1 MNIPSNTTNT
11 RFHEDIFARFRPA
24 LTFNGF
30 DSGEDVSH
38 GLGVKQVIERGLL
51 EESLE
56 NYLIRQISDRAKSE
70 LWPRDKAEEANISRT
85 HLVNHNS
92 SVVQSRCFVAL
103 ISLVM
108 SHNQLR
114 FQNLDLPSPMDAL
127 DAALESLK
135 TNQSNFP
142 LFAYEVESG
151 QDRVKWTKSLMNMSR
166 GIDLYLAL
174 ENAFAHYG
182 MDSVRLLS
190 MEEKEAILGRL
201 EKGIGEVL
209 EVVDSTLGIGSYISG
224 NWSLKMWIAAAYA
237 CLATQK
243 ISQTNVGLLT
253 TWFGRALRRAS
264 PGNLNDKRRYW
275 TYMTT
280 KKVGESLQ
288 DGQRTWAEGP
298 YYLHF
303 ALQDVIP
310 FWHAIRAQ
318 GYLRMPEHNVDTADP
333 FRSDW
338 FLNPLEWLADIVTPE
353 GGTPPFD
360 DGNRKEM
367 SYVYMLTWSKEYG
380 DERVSSK
387 MNDIYRK
394 LTRASSNGVPTTM
407 SHLDPDML
415 LVQLAIPQTSSV
427 TPPAPEIGNRS
438 PLDLQEEQ
446 VIIRREVQSST
457 HYVCL
462 HGEGSSDT
470 IKRGEGHEQPDQ
482 LQLLYYIDQHS
493 MLMDA
498 GYDRGHVFENSSWN
512 RYTDHN
518 VMAFD
523 SGDSGMKAP
532 HKTLKTVSHTITDT
546 LYLAEPI
553 TKNLAVMRGRT
564 VLKWRRDKRFFR
576 SGYKHQTDG
585 HYTRTVM
592 FVNDDTHA
600 YMIDIN
606 QVKNDRR
613 RGSLPGLQM
622 RYHIN
627 APQNNEEAAWR
638 KWRINDGLQ
647 CGLYF
652 QGVEYPTE
660 QGRISEEDTKVRER
674 FKQTTTIKRFTYF
687 PPKKEAA
694 TSIGILTS
702 SEDMMS
708 TNPIP
713 QVEYQKNNP
722 LTHQIWRWDHLNRDI
737 IDIIFARSPINQDR
751 LEEAV
756 LFQIELP
763 DGPIQFISRSRQ
775 DVGFARCHKING
787 NWEVNPNFLYGL
799 EPMEVL
805 VA

>member
-1 MNIPSNTTNT
+1 MNIPANSKNT
-11 RFHEDIFARFRPA
+11 RFNEDLFARFRPA
-24 LTFNGF
+24 LTFVGF
-30 DSGEDVSH
+30 DAGDEISH
-38 GLGVKQVIERGLL
+38 GLGVKQVIERGLV
-51 EESLE
+51 EESIE
-56 NYLIRQISDRAKSE
+56 NFLIRQITDRAKSE
-70 LWPRDKAEEANISRT
+70 LWPRSKSKEANISRT

-92 SVVQSRCFVAL
+92 SVIQSRCFVAL

-108 SHNQLR
+108 TQNQLR
-114 FQNLDLPSPMDAL
+114 FQNLDLPTPMDAL
-127 DAALESLK
+127 DAALESFRAK
-135 TNQSNFP
+135 QADFP
-142 LFAYEVESG
+142 LFAHEVESG

-166 GIDLYLAL
+166 GVDLYLAL
-174 ENAFAHYG
+174 ENAFDHYG
-182 MDSVRLLS
+182 MDANRLLNQ
-190 MEEKEAILGRL
+190 EEKEAILGRL

-209 EVVDSTLGIGSYISG
+209 DVVDSKLGIGSYISG

-237 CLATQK
+237 SLATQK
-243 ISQTNVGLLT
+243 ISTSNVNLLT

-298 YYLHF
+298 YYMHF

-318 GYLRMPEHNVDTADP
+318 GYLHMPEHNVHTADP
-333 FRSDW
+333 FNSAW

-367 SYVYMLTWSKEYG
+367 SYVYMLTWAREYG

-387 MNDIYRK
+387 MNDIYQT
-394 LTRASSNGVPTTM
+394 LTRANSKGIPTTM
-407 SHLDPDML
+407 SNLDPDML
-415 LVQLAIPQTSSV
+415 LVQLAIPQTSAT
-427 TPPAPEIGNRS
+427 TPPADEVGNRS

-446 VIIRREVQSST
+446 LIVRRDVQDNT
-457 HYVCL
+457 HYICL

-470 IKRGEGHEQPDQ
+470 IERGEGHEQPDQ
-482 LQLLYYIDQHS
+482 LQLLYYIGEHS
-493 MLMDA
+493 LLMDA

-532 HKTLKTVSHTITDT
+532 HKTLKTVSHAITDT
-546 LYLAEPI
+546 LYLDEG
-553 TKNLAVMRGRT
+553 TNKNLAILKGRT

-576 SGYKHQTDG
+576 KGYKHQTDG
-585 HYTRTVM
+585 HYTRTVL
-592 FVNDDTHA
+592 FINDESDA
-600 YMIDIN
+600 YLVDIN

-627 APQNNEEAAWR
+627 APQSDEQAAWK
-638 KWRINDGLQ
+638 KWRITDGLQ
-647 CGLYF
+647 CAMYF
-652 QGVEYPTE
+652 QGVEYSTDRGKVVLDDTE
-660 QGRISEEDTKVRER
+660 VRER
-674 FKQTTTIKRFTYF
+674 FKQTNTIKRFTYF
-687 PPKKEAA
+687 PPKEEAA
-694 TSIGILTS
+694 TSLGILTAS
-702 SEDMMS
+702 AERTS
-708 TNPIP
+708 TNPTP
-713 QVEYQKNNP
+713 QIEYNKNKA
-722 LTHQIWRWDHLNRDI
+722 LTHQVWRWDHLNKDI
-737 IDIIFARSPINQDR
+737 IDIIFARSPIDQDR
-751 LEEAV
+751 YEEAV
-756 LFQIELP
+756 VFQIDLP
-763 DGPIQFISRSRQ
+763 SGPIQFLSHGRQ
-775 DVGFARCHKING
+775 DVGFARCHKVG
-787 NWEVNPNFLYGL
+787 STWKVNPDYLYAL

-805 VA
+805 VV